1 MRALFGVVSLL
12 LVLAIVGLL
21 AKKQMSSVNEIKVP
35 TIAGTTSAPAQPGAT
50 GQQQS
55 QNIQQQYKEAAEA
68 AVQQPRTVPDDK

>member
-1 MRALFGVVSLL
+1 MRALFGVVGLL
-12 LVLAIVGLL
+12 IVLAIVGML

-35 TIAGTTSAPAQPGAT
+35 TVAGATSTSAQPGAT
-50 GQQQS
+50 VQQQS